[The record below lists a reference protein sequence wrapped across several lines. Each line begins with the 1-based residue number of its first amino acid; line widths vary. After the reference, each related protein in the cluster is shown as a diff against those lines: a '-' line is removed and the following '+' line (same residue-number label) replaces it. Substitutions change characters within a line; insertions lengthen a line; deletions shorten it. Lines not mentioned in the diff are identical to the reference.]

1 MRATRTHRQLP
12 IFYAGTHQLLRRLH
26 LILEKIMAKIINLG
40 YTSSLDNKGIILTG
54 KDDES
59 FETEKDAL
67 ESARFLI
74 NENPDGSDIYVWQD
88 SDDNW
93 NVGW

>member
-1 MRATRTHRQLP
+1 
-12 IFYAGTHQLLRRLH
+12 
-26 LILEKIMAKIINLG
+26 MAKIINLG